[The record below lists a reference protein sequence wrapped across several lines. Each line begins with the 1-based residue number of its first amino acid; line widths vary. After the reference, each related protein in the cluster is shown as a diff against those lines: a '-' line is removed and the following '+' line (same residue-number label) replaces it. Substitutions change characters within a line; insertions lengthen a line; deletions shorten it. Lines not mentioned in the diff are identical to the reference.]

1 MESKTVVAQ
10 LVAVLDTLCDTKETA
25 RARVLELVEHLVV
38 RLEQQEAQCRQLRVE
53 NDELQ
58 RLHRQQ
64 ERRRGEQEE
73 RIAELQQ
80 RLHQEDVI
88 VKVWYLRCDTGPFEY
103 GNVPSGWGLG
113 YCSG

>member
-64 ERRRGEQEE
+64 EQRCSEQEE

-80 RLHQEDVI
+80 RLHQEDTI
-88 VKVWYLRCDTGPFEY
+88 VKVRYLRYDIGSFEY
-103 GNVPSGWGLG
+103 GNVPTG
-113 YCSG
+113 